1 MTDKTKSLRVR
12 RLHDLHEQ
20 WCTLSRDVI
29 ELGSS
34 IGCVLASA
42 HESIRPGPLGDDV
55 DPIMGM
61 SGRDIREYLIC
72 SHIGHAEEEN
82 GHYELSASRD
92 PIPFLHIYN
101 EFEIIPRDS
110 LSIPVRY
117 YSAEKSRVSVVD
129 AYYWLPE
136 DRFRYW
142 EYFIFSKLNRF
153 NFRTIGMRF
162 CELSRMSA
170 IEYGCEGEVPD
181 WIFALAQERI
191 EYANAVFC
199 RPVFRESSVDLSKLP
214 SSYNCPLEH
223 HESIGVGPFAV
234 ATFKSNVALE
244 SAKLIES
251 MIDALDDPI
260 ESVGVSEFIGPKSPS
275 EWEKLYGL
283 SWRTIRRRINR
294 GTIRGIEI
302 NTKSW
307 KIAAEDVPKLTTT

>member
-162 CELSRMSA
+162 
-170 IEYGCEGEVPD
+170 VN
-181 WIFALAQERI
+181 FQECQRSNTAAKVR
-191 EYANAVFC
+191 Y
-199 RPVFRESSVDLSKLP
+199 L
-214 SSYNCPLEH
+214 
-223 HESIGVGPFAV
+223 IGY
-234 ATFKSNVALE
+234 
-244 SAKLIES
+244 
-251 MIDALDDPI
+251 
-260 ESVGVSEFIGPKSPS
+260 SPS
-275 EWEKLYGL
+275 PKRG
-283 SWRTIRRRINR
+283 SSMRTRYSADLCFVNQVLIYPNCLPRI
-294 GTIRGIEI
+294 
-302 NTKSW
+302 
-307 KIAAEDVPKLTTT
+307 IAH